1 MRKRRPGGVR
11 WGLGRRPLLKRRNSF
26 RRHQNR
32 GLVCTPGGAWRVPVY
47 WPGGVRCGGGVSPV
61 CCSRAERE
69 KACSDTAAVQ
79 PAPVLTSS
87 TAEFPPPPRHSL
99 SPRAEPQQCRN
110 TPSHVPH
117 ESSRLGSRHLHT
129 GHHLASRRAPARLL

>member
-1 MRKRRPGGVR
+1 MRCCTRDEGWPFGAALRGEAPNRLMLRWLKTVVVSDEERRPGGVR

-79 PAPVLTSS
+79 PAATGSALA
-87 TAEFPPPPRHSL
+87 AEGTPL
-99 SPRAEPQQCRN
+99 SR
-110 TPSHVPH
+110 T
-117 ESSRLGSRHLHT
+117 
-129 GHHLASRRAPARLL
+129 